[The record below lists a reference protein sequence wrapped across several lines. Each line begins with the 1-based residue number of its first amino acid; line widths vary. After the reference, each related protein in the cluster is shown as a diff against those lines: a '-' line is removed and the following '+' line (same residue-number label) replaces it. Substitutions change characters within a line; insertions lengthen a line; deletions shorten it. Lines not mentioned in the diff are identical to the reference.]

1 MKRTISIKLLPTERQ
16 AQAFKSLAETF
27 AAGCNEVVPYSRE
40 HRCWNQVDLHRLSY
54 NAVRAS
60 YPSLGS
66 QMACIVIRKV
76 ASAYKTLISN
86 KGIQRGKPVPL
97 IKFSPK
103 SVHFDKRTYSFRKE
117 ALSLFTMSGRVI
129 VPFVMGSHQFNLLK
143 QGSATGAELICKKG
157 QWYFNLVLDIPDSA
171 PMPGNDVLGVDVGE
185 NNLAATSSGRVFY
198 GNKLRHDRDKYLA
211 HRRRLQSNGSPSA
224 KQRLRKISGKEQRH
238 VKHVNHCIS
247 KAIVAEAFSNG
258 TSEIRLE
265 DLTHIRDRIKAGKRV
280 RARLHRWAWR
290 QLQDF
295 VAYKSQAVGITV
307 NYVNPAYTSQT
318 CSVCHKLG
326 VRVKHSFTCP
336 HCGNVAHSDINGA
349 RNIATF
355 ARVLTPARGIVN
367 YPNVRSSSH

>member
-1 MKRTISIKLLPTERQ
+1 MKRTISLKLLHTAEQ
-16 AQAFKSLAETF
+16 AKAFEDLAETF
-27 AAGCNEVVPYSRE
+27 TACCNEIVPYSVE
-40 HRCWNQVDLHRLSY
+40 HHCWNRVALHHLCY
-54 NAVRAS
+54 YDIRAS
-60 YPSLGS
+60 HPAIGS
-66 QMACIVIRKV
+66 QMVCNAIKKV
-76 ASAYKTLISN
+76 ASAYKALKSN
-86 KGIQRGKPVPL
+86 KGIKRGEPVPL

-103 SVHFDKRTYSFRKE
+103 SVHFDKKTYSFRNE
-117 ALSLFTMSGRVI
+117 GLSLFTLNERMI
-129 VPFVMGSHQFNLLK
+129 LPFVMGSHQFNLLK
-143 QGSATGAELICKKG
+143 QGLPKEADLICKKG
-157 QWYFNLVLDIPDSA
+157 QWYFNLVLDLPDVPPIPGDRV
-171 PMPGNDVLGVDVGE
+171 MGVDVGE

-280 RARLHRWAWR
+280 RARLHKWAWR

-295 VAYKSQAVGITV
+295 VAYKAQAVGITV

-318 CSVCHKLG
+318 CSVCHRLG
-326 VRVKHSFTCP
+326 IRVKHNFTCP
-336 HCGNVAHSDINGA
+336 P
-349 RNIATF
+349 
-355 ARVLTPARGIVN
+355 LW
-367 YPNVRSSSH
+367 